1 MTVRKSEFTF
11 GQRILRKQMPLG
23 RKTVGKSQIITMVDM
38 LTSEGVELDIIKR
51 KVYLNVVEGD
61 LCFE

>member
-1 MTVRKSEFTF
+1 
-11 GQRILRKQMPLG
+11 
-23 RKTVGKSQIITMVDM
+23 M

-61 LCFE
+61 LCNENCKTKFCGSVC